1 MSKLAKSTERILSE
15 DALKHI
21 YKCEQAGHRPSM
33 ESVAGALQ
41 ISLDNAASLLA
52 KMAARHLLELR
63 GDIFHLTS
71 EGQDYALQV
80 IRAHRLWERYLAD
93 ETGFAEAEW
102 HERAERREHSLS
114 MAEMEA
120 LAAQLGHPTHDPHG
134 DPIPTANGSMVSHG
148 GHPMAHLK
156 VGQAGR
162 IVHLEDEPEVV
173 YAQLVAEG
181 LHPGLLVRISEVS
194 PQRIRFWADGTEH
207 RLAPMLAANISV
219 VMVDPEEVVA
229 AEPHETLSDLK
240 PGQTARVLNLSR
252 ACRGSER
259 RRLMDLGILPGTAI
273 KAEMVS
279 PSGDPTAYRIRGAL
293 IALRQEQADF
303 INISRE
309 MEIAN

>member
-21 YKCEQAGHRPSM
+21 YKCEQAGRQPTVQ
-33 ESVAGALQ
+33 SVAGILQ
-41 ISLDNAASLLA
+41 VSLDETANLLA
-52 KMAARHLLELR
+52 KMAARHLLEMS
-63 GDIFHLTS
+63 GDLFRLTP

-102 HERAERREHSLS
+102 HERAERHEHSLS
-114 MAEMEA
+114 PAEMED
-120 LAAQLGHPTHDPHG
+120 LAARLGHPTHDPHG
-134 DPIPTANGSMVSHG
+134 DPIPTADGTLVPHG
-148 GHPMAHLK
+148 GRPLATLSA
-156 VGQAGR
+156 GEAGR
-162 IVHLEDEPEVV
+162 IVHLEDEPEVI

-181 LHPGLLVRISEVS
+181 LHPGMLVRVS
-194 PQRIRFWADGTEH
+194 SVTPQRIRFQANGAEH

-219 VMVDPEEVVA
+219 VTVEPEEVITP
-229 AEPHETLSDLK
+229 EPCETLSSLK
-240 PGQTARVLNLSR
+240 PGQTARVVSLSR

-259 RRLMDLGILPGTAI
+259 RRLMDLGILPGTTI

-293 IALRQEQADF
+293 IALRKEQADY
-303 INISRE
+303 INI
-309 MEIAN
+309 I